1 MHDLER
7 FERNAKRH
15 LQRFIEGKPK
25 PKKPEPACSGLK
37 GYTVILR
44 VRKKQLAPDESFTHH
59 STSGS
64 QLLAEIEARKAAS
77 AAGWPIIAYVI
88 DWIPQYR

>member
-1 MHDLER
+1 MQDLEL

-15 LQRFIEGKPK
+15 LERFIEGKPK

-64 QLLAEIEARKAAS
+64 RLLAEIEARKAAR

>member
-7 FERNAKRH
+7 FERNTKRH

-25 PKKPEPACSGLK
+25 PPKAEATCSTLK

-64 QLLAEIEARKAAS
+64 QLLAEIEARKAAK
-77 AAGWPIIAYVI
+77 AAGWPIITYVI
-88 DWIPQYR
+88 DMVAQER

>member
-1 MHDLER
+1 MHDLEQ

-25 PKKPEPACSGLK
+25 PKKPEPSCSELK

-44 VRKKQLAPDESFTHH
+44 VRMKQLAPDESFTHF
-59 STSGS
+59 SASGS
-64 QLLAEIEARKAAS
+64 QLLAEIEARKAAK

-88 DWIPQYR
+88 DWVPEYR